1 MILVHIKDKFWSC
14 YYYILLW
21 FFFLYYVLQWQWE
34 WLWMS
39 FVFFRFLLLLFNLK
53 LMSCLTFLSNRFG
66 FPLKLHYL
74 SFHFFWL
81 ILSQMLLS
89 KQVKNA
95 IFCQELLPKC
105 ALTKKRSYESFCNLP
120 TGKMSL
126 TMNVLQQQPWK
137 PQNKFFLRQSA
148 RNSIIW

>member
-1 MILVHIKDKFWSC
+1 MFFSDNENDYEC
-14 YYYILLW
+14 LLC
-21 FFFLYYVLQWQWE
+21 FSGFFCFFLIWNWCLVWHFCQIGLASHW
-34 WLWMS
+34 S
-39 FVFFRFLLLLFNLK
+39 F
-53 LMSCLTFLSNRFG
+53 TT
-66 FPLKLHYL
+66 Y
-74 SFHFFWL
+74 SFIFFWL

-120 TGKMSL
+120 TRKMSL

-148 RNSIIW
+148 KNSIIW